1 MHNVYKV
8 YKEAF
13 LVAVICIMKYVFVYS
28 SLTGNGAVHTVM
40 DSKL

>member
-8 YKEAF
+8 YKEVF

-40 DSKL
+40 DSK